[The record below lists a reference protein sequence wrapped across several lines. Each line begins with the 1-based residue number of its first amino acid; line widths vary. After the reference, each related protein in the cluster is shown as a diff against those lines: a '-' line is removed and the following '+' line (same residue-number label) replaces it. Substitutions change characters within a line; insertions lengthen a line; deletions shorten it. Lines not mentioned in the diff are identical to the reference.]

1 LVVVVNAVAL
11 NLVWDRFQA
20 HSSTLPNR
28 IRMALRLQFAETPE
42 TAALLYEGQL
52 VRRPGP
58 SPEDGKV
65 YLVHKGQKHWVLNGQ
80 WIAAHGYKSPDD
92 INLIP
97 PADLAPIPEGDPI
110 R

>member
-1 LVVVVNAVAL
+1 
-11 NLVWDRFQA
+11 
-20 HSSTLPNR
+20 
-28 IRMALRLQFAETPE
+28 
-42 TAALLYEGQL
+42 
-52 VRRPGP
+52 
-58 SPEDGKV
+58 
-65 YLVHKGQKHWVLNGQ
+65 VLNGQ